1 MQLQTDRPPGA
12 FSGTSLGVIEQPQTC
27 RLETKTP
34 PFCYKIYIIKSKGL
48 QINDSFANICRAIIY
63 TNTVH
68 SVARER
74 ERHREQ
80 TSREK
85 IPVSINILFY
95 AITSHGWRGSFS
107 HDSVRPTKKN
117 TLAIAL
123 GVHYPKKQNKMR
135 KQIYETEKSG
145 KIYE

>member
-1 MQLQTDRPPGA
+1 MYKPPCLLHAPRNETPKSSLYTTTRIVRRHVMQLQTDRPPGA

-27 RLETKTP
+27 RPETKTP
-34 PFCYKIYIIKSKGL
+34 PFFYKIYIIKSKGL

-85 IPVSINILFY
+85 
-95 AITSHGWRGSFS
+95 
-107 HDSVRPTKKN
+107 
-117 TLAIAL
+117 
-123 GVHYPKKQNKMR
+123 YPYR
-135 KQIYETEKSG
+135 
-145 KIYE
+145 